1 MAKVDN
7 KASNTQIMQMHSMK
21 RKHGVV
27 GKIDEI
33 DLGCTDIIMYNSSKC
48 LNVADPNKLPMI
60 IRPNPDVCLISYL
73 LYPCTQSIVL
83 YVLLFIMI

>member
-1 MAKVDN
+1 MAKVDS

-48 LNVADPNKLPMI
+48 LNVHDPNQLPII
-60 IRPNPDVCLISYL
+60 IRPNPDVSCYNIQCYISL
-73 LYPCTQSIVL
+73 HTLSI
-83 YVLLFIMI
+83 I

>member
-1 MAKVDN
+1 MAKIDT
-7 KASNTQIMQMHSMK
+7 KASNTQQMQMHSMK

-48 LNVADPNKLPMI
+48 LNVADPNQLPVV
-60 IRPNPDVCLISYL
+60 IRPNPEV
-73 LYPCTQSIVL
+73 
-83 YVLLFIMI
+83 